1 MPNWCSNKVTIQTND
16 EELFARL
23 KAAVTKCEKEGFFSE
38 FIPIPEEEKDNWYF
52 WCIANWG
59 TKWDTGVF
67 LVEEDED
74 SVQLSFDTAWGPP
87 VKFYESLE
95 ELGYVVNAMYFEPG
109 MAFAGIW
116 EDGSDNSYD
125 YSSMS
130 ADEVEQYLPEEL
142 DEAFYIS
149 GYVRDSEEENQE
161 EEDDDDEEEDEEE

>member
-1 MPNWCSNKVTIQTND
+1 M
-16 EELFARL
+16 
-23 KAAVTKCEKEGFFSE
+23 
-38 FIPIPEEEKDNWYF
+38 
-52 WCIANWG
+52 
-59 TKWDTGVF
+59 
-67 LVEEDED
+67 VEEDED

-87 VKFYESLE
+87 VKFYDSLE